1 MKMPDIVQQ
10 GIGLLQQGVQFLQ
23 DVRVEM
29 KKVSWPTR
37 KETIGSTAVVIVVVL
52 LIATFL
58 GIVDLGL
65 SVFVGS
71 LLK

>member
-1 MKMPDIVQQ
+1 MMIPDIVKQ
-10 GIGLLQQGVQFLQ
+10 GMQFLQ

-37 KETIGSTAVVIVVVL
+37 KEALGSTAVVIVVVL

-65 SVFVGS
+65 SLFVGN